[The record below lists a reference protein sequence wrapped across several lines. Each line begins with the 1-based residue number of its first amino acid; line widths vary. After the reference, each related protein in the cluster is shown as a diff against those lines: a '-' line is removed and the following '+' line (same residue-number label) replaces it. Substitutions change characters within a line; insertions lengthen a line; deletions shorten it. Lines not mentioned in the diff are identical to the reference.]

1 MRRSHPVRPAG
12 AAPGPRLVLPALLAL
27 LAAPVALLPL
37 GGCSDSTD
45 PGDGDGAPGPFRSAA
60 SCGVCHPQHFA
71 EWVSSMHAF
80 GGVDPV
86 MIAAAEL
93 ARAELGQAAGD
104 ACHDCHS
111 PSLKRQR
118 DWLASLPPTV
128 DPLVED
134 VSLDGISCDVCHS
147 IDLIPPAGDI
157 SFLADVDPSG
167 PKLGGIR
174 DPIPNEAHES
184 KHDDSFQTSVQ
195 CRSCH
200 QIFLENGVG
209 VENTFREWL
218 DSNGAGMGQECQTCH
233 MPGYTG
239 QAAIGGPADR
249 TVHHHTFIGVD
260 FATVPYRGVD
270 RDRQIAAVDSL
281 LRNSVTV
288 SPDVP
293 ASAAAGSPLTL
304 RFPVRNDKVG
314 HSIPSGTSFAR
325 EMWIRLS
332 VRDARDSLV
341 HRSGWLEGAD
351 STLVDVATDPSLV
364 SFGSHLL
371 DAQGDRTFF
380 LWRAV
385 DIDESRLLPS
395 GAVRDADYTFDVPVD
410 AVGPLTVDVAL
421 RFRAFAPE
429 QLLELGLTDLLP
441 VHVFDMWTPPAPY
454 VIPLR

>member
-1 MRRSHPVRPAG
+1 MRRSHPARSAG
-12 AAPGPRLVLPALLAL
+12 AVPRPPLAAPAVALAALLA
-27 LAAPVALLPL
+27 VA
-37 GGCSDSTD
+37 GCSDSTD
-45 PGDGDGAPGPFRSAA
+45 PGNGHGAMGPFRAA
-60 SCGVCHPQHFA
+60 AACGVCHPQHFE
-71 EWVSSMHAF
+71 EWESSMHAF

-93 ARAELGQAAGD
+93 ARQEAGQAAGD

-118 DWLASLPPTV
+118 DWLASLPPEV
-128 DPLVED
+128 DPLLED

-157 SFLADVDPSG
+157 SFLDDVDPTG

-174 DPIPNEAHES
+174 DPIPNEFHES
-184 KHDDSFQTSVQ
+184 KYDDSFQTSVQ

-209 VENTFREWL
+209 VENTFREWQNAV
-218 DSNGAGMGQECQTCH
+218 SGGMGKECQDCH
-233 MPGYTG
+233 MPRYTG
-239 QAAIGGPADR
+239 QAALGGPTDR
-249 TVHHHTFIGVD
+249 SVHRHTFVGVD

-270 RDRQIAAVDSL
+270 RDLQIAAVDSL
-281 LRNSVTV
+281 LKNSVTV
-288 SPDVP
+288 TPEVP

-325 EMWIRLS
+325 EMWIQLA
-332 VRDARDSLV
+332 VRDAADSVLF
-341 HRSGWLEGAD
+341 RSGWLEGAD
-351 STLVDVATDPSLV
+351 SLLVDKSVDTSLQ
-364 SFGSHLL
+364 SFGSRLL
-371 DAQGDRTFF
+371 DAQGGHTFF

-385 DIDESRLLPS
+385 DIDESDLLPN
-395 GAVRDADYTFDVPVD
+395 GQTRDAEYTFDVPPD
-410 AVGPLTVDVAL
+410 AAGPLTVDVAL

-429 QLLELGLTDLLP
+429 QILELGLTELLP
-441 VHVFDMWTPPAPY
+441 VRIFEMWAPAAPY